1 MRAAAP
7 MNLDGTAPL
16 SRAARQIIEEQIGA
30 LPVLDAAGRLT
41 GIVTAVDLLRHAAR
55 ALA

>member
-1 MRAAAP
+1 